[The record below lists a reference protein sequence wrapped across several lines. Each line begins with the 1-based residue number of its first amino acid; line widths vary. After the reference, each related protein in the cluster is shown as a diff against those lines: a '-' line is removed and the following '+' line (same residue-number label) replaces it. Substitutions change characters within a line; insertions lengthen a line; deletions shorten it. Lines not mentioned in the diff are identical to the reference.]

1 MYHNFNERSVESA
14 GCKCRAP
21 AKTNRIPVLLRRT
34 PAYRIYHYQGLSMT
48 TTTGSSKLRRRAR
61 RTLFAG
67 IAALTLSA
75 LGLQSA
81 LAQQDVITFGAAL
94 SLTGKVST
102 EGRLVKEGYD
112 MYVSHINERGGIKV
126 GGKNYKVAI
135 KYYDDQSDANT
146 SAKLYEKLITEDG
159 IKLLLGPYS
168 SGITFAASAVTEK
181 YQVPMVAAHAAATTV
196 FTRGFKYV
204 FATLTPVD
212 QYTSNFIKMAAE
224 ANPRAQRVALIHENA
239 LFPQVSI
246 DAAERQAKAAGLE
259 VVYKE
264 AYPSGTKDFSA
275 MVEAL
280 KARSPDA
287 LIAAG
292 YTGDM
297 IVLARQTSEQKVPL
311 KMIGFTLGPTL
322 PGFVESLGGRG
333 EGILEPVQWT
343 ADAGYKDEIFG
354 WTSAEL
360 AALCQQANNHV
371 CDYHPP
377 QSIAALEVYQR
388 AIEKAG
394 SLDPQ
399 KVRDAI
405 AQTNIVTA
413 YGPIR
418 FNELGQN
425 VAKGMTVVQI
435 QNSKPVVVYP
445 ANAAKAKFIYPLPP
459 R

>member
-1 MYHNFNERSVESA
+1 M
-14 GCKCRAP
+14 P
-21 AKTNRIPVLLRRT
+21 A
-34 PAYRIYHYQGLSMT
+34 AW
-48 TTTGSSKLRRRAR
+48 
-61 RTLFAG
+61 
-67 IAALTLSA
+67 
-75 LGLQSA
+75 
-81 LAQQDVITFGAAL
+81 AQQQPTITFGAAL
-94 SLTGKVST
+94 SLTGRIST
-102 EGRLVKEGYD
+102 EGRLVQVGYD
-112 MYVSHINERGGIKV
+112 IYVDEINKRGGIKV
-126 GGKNYKVAI
+126 GGKPHRVAI
-135 KYYDDQSDANT
+135 KYYDDQSDAAT
-146 SAKLYEKLITEDG
+146 SVKLYEKLINEDN
-159 IKLLLGPYS
+159 IQLLLGPYS
-168 SGITFAASAVTEK
+168 SGVTFATSVVAEK
-181 YQVPMVAAHAAATTV
+181 YQLPMVAAHAAATGV
-196 FTRGFKYV
+196 YSRGFKNL

-212 QYTSNFIKMAAE
+212 QYTGNIIKMAAQ
-224 ANPRAQRVALIHENA
+224 ANPRAQRVALVHENA
-239 LFPQVSI
+239 LFPQASI

-264 AYPSGTKDFSA
+264 AYPTGTKDFAA
-275 MVEAL
+275 MIEAM
-280 KARSPDA
+280 KARNPDA

-322 PGFVESLGGRG
+322 PGFVESLGQKA
-333 EGILEPVQWT
+333 EGIIEPVQWT

-360 AALCQQANNHV
+360 ATLCEKTTKHV

-377 QSIAALEVYQR
+377 QSIAALQVYQR
-388 AIEKAG
+388 AIEKAD

-413 YGPIR
+413 YGPVR

-425 VAKGMTVVQI
+425 IAKGMTVVQI
-435 QNSKPVVVYP
+435 QNGKPVEVYP
-445 ANAAKAKFIYPLPP
+445 ANAAKAKFNYPLPP

>member
-1 MYHNFNERSVESA
+1 MTQKPPTRLQ
-14 GCKCRAP
+14 RM
-21 AKTNRIPVLLRRT
+21 RRMI
-34 PAYRIYHYQGLSMT
+34 AIVGASLALGGLS
-48 TTTGSSKLRRRAR
+48 APQ
-61 RTLFAG
+61 A
-67 IAALTLSA
+67 I
-75 LGLQSA
+75 
-81 LAQQDVITFGAAL
+81 AQQDVITFGAAL
-94 SLTGKVST
+94 SLTGRLST

-112 MYVSHINERGGIKV
+112 MYVDHANQRGGIKV
-126 GGKNYKVAI
+126 GNRTYRVAI

-146 SAKLYEKLITEDG
+146 SAKLYERLINEDG

-168 SGITFAASAVTEK
+168 SGVTFAASVVAEK

-196 FTRGFKYV
+196 FDRGFKYI

-212 QYTSNFIKMAAE
+212 QYTGNFIKMAVE
-224 ANPRAQRVALIHENA
+224 SQPRAQRVALIHENA

-246 DAAERQAKAAGLE
+246 EAAERQAKAAGLE
-259 VVYKE
+259 VVYKG
-264 AYPSGTKDFSA
+264 AYPTGTKDFSA

-280 KARSPDA
+280 KARTPDA

-322 PGFVESLGGRG
+322 PGFVESLGAKA
-333 EGILEPVQWT
+333 EGIIEPVQWT

-360 AALCQQANNHV
+360 AVLCEKTNKHV

-377 QSIAALEVYQR
+377 QSIAALQVYQR
-388 AIEKAG
+388 ALEKAG
-394 SLDPQ
+394 TLDPQ

-405 AQTNIVTA
+405 AETNIMTA
-413 YGPIR
+413 YGPVR
-418 FNELGQN
+418 FNAAGQN
-425 VAKGMTVVQI
+425 IAKGMTVVQI
-435 QNSKPVVVYP
+435 QNGKAVEVYP
-445 ANAAKAKFIYPLPP
+445 PNAAKARFTYPLPA